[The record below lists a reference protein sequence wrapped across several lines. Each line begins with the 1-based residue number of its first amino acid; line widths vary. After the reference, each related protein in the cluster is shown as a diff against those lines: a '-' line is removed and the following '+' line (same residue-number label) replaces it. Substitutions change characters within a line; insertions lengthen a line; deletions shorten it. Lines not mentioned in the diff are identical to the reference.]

1 MRAER
6 GGDAAG
12 EPMSLFDLAAVFM
25 GLVGAIGWLNAR
37 WLRLPM
43 GVAMLLAGL
52 AASVAFHL
60 LGAGAPR
67 WVGVRYVGAL
77 VGRVNFPG
85 AVVGDMLA
93 FLLFAGGM
101 QVDLGEMR
109 RRRLSILSL
118 ATLGVLASTAVVGF
132 GVFWAARALGLGLS
146 LAWSLVF
153 GALISP
159 TDPVAV
165 LAVVRRG
172 REGGG
177 GESGGMARSLQAVLQ
192 GEALFNDGVGIV
204 VFTAALAFA
213 TGHAAP
219 DPLATAGAVLV
230 QALGGLAL
238 GVAGGLLVVVAM
250 RALDDYV
257 VEVALSIALAAGVYS
272 LGQALHLSGAI
283 AAVAAGL
290 VVGDHGVRTAM
301 SEVTR
306 RYLEGF
312 WSLVDEILN
321 ALLFLLLGLEMVVLP
336 FDLRY
341 AGLWAT
347 AIPLV
352 LLARLA
358 TVLPWGAYFRFRQ
371 GERGSS
377 LVLTWGG
384 LRGAL
389 SLALALQTPQ
399 SPAHGLILSMTYAV
413 VVFAMVVQGLSFAPL
428 ARAMGALTVADDEP
442 SPAKA

>member
-1 MRAER
+1 
-6 GGDAAG
+6 
-12 EPMSLFDLAAVFM
+12 MSLFDLAAVFM
-25 GLVGAIGWLNAR
+25 ALVAAVGWLNGR
-37 WLRLPM
+37 WLRLPI
-43 GVAMLLAGL
+43 GVAMLLVGL
-52 AASVAFHL
+52 AGSMAFHL
-60 LGAGAPR
+60 LAAAAPR
-67 WVGVRYVGAL
+67 LGGVQYVSGL
-77 VGRVNFPG
+77 VGQVNFP
-85 AVVGDMLA
+85 ATVVGSMLA

-132 GVFWAARALGLGLS
+132 GVFWAARMLGLHLP
-146 LAWSLVF
+146 LAWALVF

-165 LAVVRRG
+165 LAMVRQG
-172 REGGG
+172 DDGPAAAE
-177 GESGGMARSLQAVLQ
+177 ESGVAPSLRAILQ

-219 DPLATAGAVLV
+219 DPLATAGTVVV

-238 GVAGGLLVVVAM
+238 GVLAGLLVVAAM

-272 LGQALHLSGAI
+272 LGQALNLSGAI

-301 SEVTR
+301 SEQTR
-306 RYLEGF
+306 RYVQGF
-312 WSLVDEILN
+312 WILVDEILN
-321 ALLFLLLGLEMVVLP
+321 ALLFLLLGLEMIVLP
-336 FDLRY
+336 FDLRQ
-341 AGLWAT
+341 AGLWAV

-352 LLARLA
+352 ILARLA
-358 TVLPWGAYFRFRQ
+358 TVLPWGAYFHVRQ
-371 GERGSS
+371 GQRGSS
-377 LVLTWGG
+377 LVLAWGG

-389 SLALALQTPQ
+389 SLALALEAPQTP
-399 SPAHGLILSMTYAV
+399 ARGLILSMTYAV
-413 VVFAMVVQGLSFAPL
+413 VVFAVVVQGLSFAPL
-428 ARAMGALTVADDEP
+428 ARALGGLETQGESGPLVEA
-442 SPAKA
+442 